1 MASSP
6 PMCANCVAS
15 IDAAAAAVGGV
26 AGLRAWLGARTGLI
40 STPRRER
47 AAKLTLAGLALAV
60 AAIALA

>member
-1 MASSP
+1 
-6 PMCANCVAS
+6 MCANCVAS

-26 AGLRAWLGARTGLI
+26 AGLRAWIGARTGLI

-47 AAKLTLAGLALAV
+47 AAKLTLAILAVAVAV